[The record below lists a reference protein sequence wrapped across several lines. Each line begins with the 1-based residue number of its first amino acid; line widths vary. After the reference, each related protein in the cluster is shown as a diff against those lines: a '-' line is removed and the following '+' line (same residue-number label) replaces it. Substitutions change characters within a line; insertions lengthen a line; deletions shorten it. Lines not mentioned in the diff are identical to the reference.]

1 MGSDQTGS
9 SGVDLTGG
17 IPLETLE
24 EGRPFAGQVGEE
36 PVVLV
41 RRGAEVF
48 AVGGSCT
55 HYGGPLAEGLVVGDT
70 MRCPWH
76 HACFSL
82 RTGEAIKAP
91 ALNPIP
97 CWQTEVRDGRVH
109 LVGRRE
115 AAPLDSLGR
124 RVDFPESVLIV
135 GSGAAGSAAAE
146 MLRREGY
153 TGPVT
158 VIDPD
163 GDAPYDRPNLSKDY
177 LAGEAPEE
185 WIPLRPEG
193 FYEEHGIERIST
205 AARSIDPTGRQI
217 ELADGRVLSFG
228 ALLLATGSKPV
239 RLTVPGGDLPHVRL
253 LRSLTDCRAIIRA
266 AESAKRAV
274 VVGASFIGMEAAAS
288 LRNRG
293 LEVTVVAPDTVPFQH
308 NLGPEIGRVLMVTHE
323 RNGVQFRLGRK
334 VERIDANAV
343 HLDDG
348 TQLPAELVVVGI
360 GVRPLTQLAEDA
372 GIEVDN
378 GVLVN
383 EYLESSAPGIFAA
396 GDIARYPDPRSGER
410 IRVEHWVAAQRQGQA
425 AARNIL
431 GRRQPFIDPAFFWT
445 RQWGVGVRYVGYAA
459 RWDEVEIEGDLSAG
473 DAEVHY
479 LRDGRRLAVATMGRD
494 LNNLRAEA
502 EMEAAASG
510 YPAGGVV

>member
-1 MGSDQTGS
+1 MGSDQTGPG
-9 SGVDLTGG
+9 GVDLSGG

-24 EGRPFAGQVGEE
+24 EGKPFAGHVGEE
-36 PVVLV
+36 AVVLV

-48 AVGGSCT
+48 AIGGTCT
-55 HYGGPLAEGLVVGDT
+55 HYGGPLAEGLVVADT
-70 MRCPWH
+70 VRCPWH

-82 RTGEAIKAP
+82 RTGEAIGAP
-91 ALNPIP
+91 ALNPVP
-97 CWQTEVRDGRVH
+97 CWQAEVRDGRVH
-109 LVGRRE
+109 LVGRKE
-115 AAPLDSLGR
+115 AAPLDSMGR
-124 RVDFPESVLIV
+124 RVDFPESVVIV

-158 VIDPD
+158 LVDPD

-193 FYEEHGIERIST
+193 FYQEHGIERIST
-205 AARSIDPTGRQI
+205 AARAIDPADRKL

-239 RLTVPGGDLPHVRL
+239 RLTVPGADLPHVHL
-253 LRSLTDCRAIIRA
+253 LRSLTDCREIIRA
-266 AESAKRAV
+266 AESAKRV
-274 VVGASFIGMEAAAS
+274 VIVGASFIGMEAAAS

-293 LEVTVVAPDTVPFQH
+293 LEVTVVAPISVPFEH
-308 NLGPEIGRVLMVTHE
+308 NLGPEIGRVLMATHQK
-323 RNGVQFRLGRK
+323 NGVQFRLGRG
-334 VERIDANAV
+334 VERIDATAV
-343 HLDDG
+343 YLDDG
-348 TQLPAELVVVGI
+348 TQLPAELVLVGI
-360 GVRPLTQLAEDA
+360 GVRPLTQLAEEA
-372 GIEVDN
+372 GIEVDD

-383 EYLESSAPGIFAA
+383 EYLESSARGIFAA

-431 GRRQPFIDPAFFWT
+431 GRRQPFIDPPFFWT
-445 RQWGVGVRYVGYAA
+445 RQWGVGVRYVGYAS

-473 DAEVHY
+473 DAEVRY
-479 LRDGRRLAVATMGRD
+479 LRDGRPLAVATMGRD
-494 LNNLRAEA
+494 LESLRVEA
-502 EMEAAASG
+502 GMEAAVGG
-510 YPAGGVV
+510 YPVGGAA